1 MLTTDEKNYL
11 WSKLELN
18 KKKMATEKEN
28 DLYELLKTD
37 KKVSTEDFIKILN
50 SLEYGFKKRLKE
62 GPDMSSESFKSIKEK
77 LPEEWMGVKFSN
89 IEQQKKKMAKKPTTK
104 SSKAEILDY
113 LKRNKIEFG
122 EDMSKTE
129 LVALFENNNVLTFQG
144 FMHLKS

>member
-1 MLTTDEKNYL
+1 
-11 WSKLELN
+11 
-18 KKKMATEKEN
+18 
-28 DLYELLKTD
+28 LKTD

-62 GPDMSSESFKSIKEK
+62 GPDMSSDSFKSIKEK
-77 LPEEWMGVKFSN
+77 LPEEWMGVKYSN

-104 SSKAEILDY
+104 STKAEILDY

-122 EDMSKTE
+122 EGMSKEE